1 LTVAP
6 RAATGVGPYD
16 QWRAEFDQDRG
27 ILNDK
32 LAILRTL
39 MNGR

>member
-1 LTVAP
+1 ML
-6 RAATGVGPYD
+6 RIRELGE
-16 QWRAEFDQDRG
+16 WREEFEQDLG
-27 ILNDK
+27 ILCDK